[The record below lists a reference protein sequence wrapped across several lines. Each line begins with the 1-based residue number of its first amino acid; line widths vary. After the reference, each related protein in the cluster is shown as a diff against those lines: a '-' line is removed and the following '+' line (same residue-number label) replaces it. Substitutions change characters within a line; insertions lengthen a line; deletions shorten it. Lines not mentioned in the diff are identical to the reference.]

1 MAGSRRERI
10 KVFSENREMEAMGG
24 GGGFLRGT
32 QRFFADE
39 KRKGWWKW

>member
-10 KVFSENREMEAMGG
+10 KVFSEERRWKPAGG

-39 KRKGWWKW
+39 KRKVWWKW